1 MNSISYYIY
10 RIEEELLLK
19 LKKTATF
26 KTAFGLKNINMN
38 TRVITPETEGK
49 EIIEIIPDEL
59 FLGYDYLKD
68 DFTLLDTPIKE
79 SPHFDMMK
87 RLYNGENISD
97 CDYINRWISGTL
109 DWRHGFIRPKNYDFF
124 TQRFNISKENIEKND
139 INPVIVYKLGG
150 KYYIYDGKHRAAM
163 CAYNGLSV
171 PCIVV
176 DTEHMFS
183 GVWREMFKKILN
195 RKDYKKH
202 TEFYKKYAS

>member
-1 MNSISYYIY
+1 MNSISYYLY

-26 KTAFGLKNINMN
+26 KTVCGLKNINMN
-38 TRVITPETEGK
+38 TRVIQPETEGK
-49 EIIEIIPDEL
+49 EITVISPDEL

-68 DFTLLDTPIKE
+68 SFTLLDTPIKE

-87 RLYNGENISD
+87 RLYKGESISD
-97 CDYINRWISGTL
+97 CDYINRWVAGTL
-109 DWRHGFIRPKNYDFF
+109 DWRHGYIRPKNYNFF
-124 TQRFNISKENIEKND
+124 IQRFNRSKEDIESNNIK
-139 INPVIVYKLGG
+139 PVTVYKLGE

-163 CAYNGLSV
+163 CAYNKINI
-171 PCIVV
+171 PCIVL

-183 GVWREMFKKILN
+183 GIWEELFKKILN

-202 TEFYKKYAS
+202 TEFYKKFAS